1 MRTRRATPTLWPPR
15 RRAPSAH
22 CAPPRS
28 TSSPS
33 ARAGARTR
41 TLTRTR
47 TRTLTLAPTLPPP
60 LAPTLPLARCASGL
74 GDEQLRA
81 QCALL
86 GTPFLQALLPSFAH
100 EPAALRHPQLLEL
113 LEALLPA
120 LPAPDALQAVALL
133 LPAALGAAQELTTAA
148 TAPGADGSAAAAAAS
163 LGAAAMALLKGCA
176 RQHGASLAPQAPA
189 LAASLPSALEWG
201 LTVTLSS
208 GAQRRHDART
218 RTLTQAITAT
228 LTLTVTLTPNPGT
241 TRSPP
246 RTSSRAPARCRRL

>member
-1 MRTRRATPTLWPPR
+1 MLCAPR
-15 RRAPSAH
+15 RSI
-22 CAPPRS
+22 
-28 TSSPS
+28 SSPS
-33 ARAGARTR
+33 ARAGARTL

-47 TRTLTLAPTLPPP
+47 ARARTLTLAPTLPPP
-60 LAPTLPLARCASGL
+60 LAPILTLARCASGL
-74 GDEQLRA
+74 GDEQLQA
-81 QCALL
+81 QCVLL
-86 GTPFLQALLPSFAH
+86 GTPFLQALLPSFGH

-133 LPAALGAAQELTTAA
+133 LPAALGAAQELPASPYIPIHPRTSPYISVHLRTSPCISPGAAQELTTAA

-163 LGAAAMALLKGCA
+163 LGAAAMSLLKGCA

-208 GAQRRHDART
+208 GAQRRHDALT
-218 RTLTQAITAT
+218 RTLTPKYPIAQTITAT
-228 LTLTVTLTPNPGT
+228 LTLTATQP
-241 TRSPP
+241 
-246 RTSSRAPARCRRL
+246 

>member
-1 MRTRRATPTLWPPR
+1 MLCAPR
-15 RRAPSAH
+15 RSI
-22 CAPPRS
+22 
-28 TSSPS
+28 SSPS
-33 ARAGARTR
+33 ARAGARTL
-41 TLTRTR
+41 TLTRAR
-47 TRTLTLAPTLPPP
+47 ARARTLTLAPTLPPP
-60 LAPTLPLARCASGL
+60 LAPILTLARCASGL
-74 GDEQLRA
+74 GDEQLQA
-81 QCALL
+81 QCVLL
-86 GTPFLQALLPSFAH
+86 GTPFLQALLPSFGH

-163 LGAAAMALLKGCA
+163 LGAAAMSLLKGCA

-208 GAQRRHDART
+208 GAQRRHDALT
-218 RTLTQAITAT
+218 RTLTPKYPIAQTITAT
-228 LTLTVTLTPNPGT
+228 LTLTATQP
-241 TRSPP
+241 
-246 RTSSRAPARCRRL
+246 

>member
-1 MRTRRATPTLWPPR
+1 MPTLSPPR

-33 ARAGARTR
+33 ARGGARTR

-47 TRTLTLAPTLPPP
+47 TRTLTLAPTLPPTLPPP
-60 LAPTLPLARCASGL
+60 LPPPLPLARCASGL

-163 LGAAAMALLKGCA
+163 LGAAAMSLLKGCT

-208 GAQRRHDART
+208 GAQRRHDALT
-218 RTLTQAITAT
+218 RTLTQTITAT